1 MISLDPVAF
10 VKDRPATPAD
20 VAAGSAAFTILS
32 KGAGGTPLRIQI
44 PQYAIWHDSDSHLDI
59 PVIIIQAGA
68 RGSTSFVGFRRMK
81 NNGVGVASLA
91 EFTLLG
97 ADITNLPTI

>member
-1 MISLDPVAF
+1 MSLESVTF

-32 KGAGGTPLRIQI
+32 KGARGTPLPIEI
-44 PQYAIWHDSDSHLDI
+44 PQYAVWHDSASRLDVR
-59 PVIIIQAGA
+59 VIVIQAEA
-68 RGSTSFVGFRRMK
+68 RGSITFVGFRRIT
-81 NNGVGVASLA
+81 NNEVGVAPLS

-97 ADITNLPTI
+97 TDSTKLSGI